1 MPLHISTPTQ
11 ASILQLYCKG
21 GRRPFAGKMHE
32 FTGDLTVVRLE
43 GRFGTVPA
51 LHLASFNPQ
60 RLFEP
65 RIVDMVSGALEIHGL
80 EKTPEGDW
88 VAQAWRLRF
97 G

>member
-1 MPLHISTPTQ
+1 MPLRISSPTQ

-80 EKTPEGDW
+80 EKTPDGDW

-97 G
+97 N